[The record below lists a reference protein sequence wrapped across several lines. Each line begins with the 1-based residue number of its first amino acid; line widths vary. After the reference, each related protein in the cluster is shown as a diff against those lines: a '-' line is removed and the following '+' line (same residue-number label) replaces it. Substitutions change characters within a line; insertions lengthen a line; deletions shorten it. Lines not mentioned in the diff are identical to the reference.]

1 MIKNHLKIAWR
12 NLLKN
17 KGYTIINI
25 IGLAT
30 GIAAVL
36 LIAIWIQNQ
45 FLYDSFYTNKE
56 NIYKLWSRTDYQGN
70 TNVGSITMA
79 PAAEALKREYP
90 EVEHSARLY
99 WATESL
105 ISFGDINI
113 KSEGNEVDSD
123 FLKIFNFPVRQGIS
137 DGMLSTP
144 NNIVLTKSLS
154 KSLFGE
160 QNPLNKTVTFG
171 SGESYKVTGVLED
184 LPSYS
189 SFNFKYLIPLTESK
203 TKEYGTN
210 WNTNTY
216 YTFVTLK
223 AGTDVEQFNNK
234 IKPLIRTNAKDLKW
248 TSVFLY
254 PITKQYLYG
263 SFKNGIP
270 SGGRIDQVRLIGAI
284 GLLILGIA
292 CINFM
297 NLSTARS
304 QKRSKEVGV
313 RKVVGAKK
321 WSLIQQFLIESMLL
335 ALIAGI
341 IAIMMTILFL
351 PVFNRIL
358 GAPLLVDWSSPIIW
372 GLGLG
377 FVLLTGLLAGIYPA
391 FVLSAFKPIKS
402 LRDTSNRSH
411 VFSFREALV
420 VIQFGIA
427 IFLIVATLVIRLQ
440 ISYAGEREIGYNP
453 AQLIEIPVEGNL
465 ERNYEAVKTTLLDD
479 RTATNITRTGWTI
492 TADNA
497 SSGGN
502 FTWEGSTPEQ
512 EKNTTFTIVRTSGD
526 DFIKTLGLTLID
538 GRDINY
544 ANFPADSTGI
554 LLNETAIKTMGL
566 QNPVGKYLKWGDA
579 AFTIVGIIKDYVS
592 GSPYQEVRP
601 LLIHPS
607 TKYLQNIVVRTNGQ
621 LPMNQTLANL
631 EMVVKKINPNYPF
644 TYRFVDEQYAQKFKQ
659 QEQIGRLAFVFS
671 VLAIFISCLG
681 LFGLASYIAETRT
694 KEIGIRKVLG
704 ASVLKIVKL
713 LSFDFLKLVVFA
725 LLISVP
731 FGWLAMYKWMDN
743 FAYHIELDWWVFVFA
758 GCVALTIAFLTISY
772 QTIRAAII
780 NPVECLR
787 DE

>member
-1 MIKNHLKIAWR
+1 MIKNNLKIAWR

-56 NIYKLWSRTDYQGN
+56 NIYKLWNRTDYQGN
-70 TNVGSITMA
+70 INVGSITMA

-105 ISFGDINI
+105 ISFGDVNI
-113 KSEGNEVDSD
+113 KSKGNEVDPD
-123 FLKIFNFPVRQGIS
+123 FLKIFNFPVLQGIS
-137 DGMLSTP
+137 DDMLSRP

-154 KSLFGE
+154 ESLFGKE
-160 QNPLNKTVTFG
+160 NALNKTVTFG
-171 SGESYKVTGVLED
+171 SGESYKVSGVVED
-184 LPSYS
+184 QPSYS
-189 SFNFKYLIPLTESK
+189 SLNFKYLIPLTENRI
-203 TKEYGTN
+203 KESGSN

-223 AGTDVEQFNNK
+223 AGVDVDQFNAK
-234 IKPLIRTNAKDLKW
+234 IQPLVRANAKDLKW

-263 SFKNGIP
+263 SFKNGVP
-270 SGGRIDQVRLIGAI
+270 VGGRIDQVHLVGGI

-313 RKVVGAKK
+313 RKVVGAKR

-341 IAIMMTILFL
+341 IAIAMTILFL
-351 PVFNRIL
+351 PAFNQII
-358 GAPLLVDWSSPIIW
+358 GAPLLVNWSSPLIW
-372 GLGLG
+372 SIGLG

-402 LRDTSNRSH
+402 LKGTSSRSSL
-411 VFSFREALV
+411 FSFREALV

-440 ISYAGEREIGYNP
+440 ISHAGEREIGYNTT
-453 AQLIEIPVEGNL
+453 QLIEIPVEGNL
-465 ERNYEAVKTTLLDD
+465 EQRYEAVKTALLDNK
-479 RTATNITRTGWTI
+479 TATDITRTGWTI

-502 FTWEGSTPEQ
+502 FTWEGVTPEQ

-526 DFIKTLGLTLID
+526 DFVKTLGLTLID
-538 GRDINY
+538 GRDIDY
-544 ANFPADSTGI
+544 VNFPADSTAV

-566 QNPVGKYLKWGDA
+566 QNPVGKYIKWGDA
-579 AFTIVGIIKDYVS
+579 VFTIVGIVKDYVS
-592 GSPYQEVRP
+592 GSPYQEVQP
-601 LLIHPS
+601 VLIHS
-607 TKYLQNIVVRTNGQ
+607 EKKYLQNIILRTNSQ
-621 LPMNQTLANL
+621 LSMHQTLANI
-631 EMVVKKINPNYPF
+631 ETVVKKINPNYPF
-644 TYRFVDEQYAQKFKQ
+644 SYRFVDEQYAQKFKQ
-659 QEQIGRLAFVFS
+659 QEQIGRLALVFS

-704 ASVLKIVKL
+704 ASVIGITTLLSKDFVKL
-713 LSFDFLKLVVFA
+713 VIIA
-725 LLISVP
+725 LLLGAPVAWWAMNA
-731 FGWLAMYKWMDN
+731 WLGN
-743 FAYHIELDWWVFVFA
+743 FAYRIDISWWIIVLA
-758 GCVALTIAFLTISY
+758 GSMAILIAVITVSFQSL
-772 QTIRAAII
+772 RAAQT
-780 NPVECLR
+780 NPVNSLR